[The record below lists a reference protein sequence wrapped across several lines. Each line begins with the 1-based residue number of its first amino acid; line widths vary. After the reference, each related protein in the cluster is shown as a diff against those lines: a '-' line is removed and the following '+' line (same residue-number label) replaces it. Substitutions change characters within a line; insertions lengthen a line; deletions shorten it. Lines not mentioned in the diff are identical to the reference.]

1 MTTTIEPHNSIA
13 LFMDGFIPLFQTGNF
28 TFSAL
33 FHSYMNPR
41 HLCGECVEN
50 GSVCC
55 DIDDQTEN
63 CPQNCDFRLVFY
75 VQPYLATALDVEL
88 PSGGPEYRSDNISMV
103 AQGSSAFPVTNR
115 SNPYTAE
122 LRTWTVSR
130 DWYHNIIS

>member
-33 FHSYMNPR
+33 FHSYLNPR

-55 DIDDQTEN
+55 DTIDQTDN
-63 CPQNCDFRLVFY
+63 CSSICQFRQVFS
-75 VQPYLATALDVEL
+75 VQPYEATALDVEL
-88 PSGGPEYRSDNISMV
+88 SGGVAEYQSDNISMF
-103 AQGSSAFPVTNR
+103 AQGPSVFPITNR
-115 SNPYTAE
+115 SNPYTVE
-122 LRTWTVSR
+122 LRTWTVSS
-130 DWYHNIIS
+130 N

>member
-1 MTTTIEPHNSIA
+1 
-13 LFMDGFIPLFQTGNF
+13 MDGFIPLFQTGNF

-50 GSVCC
+50 GAGCC
-55 DIDDQTEN
+55 DTVNQTDN
-63 CPQNCDFRLVFY
+63 CGNHCYLRLVFS

-88 PSGGPEYRSDNISMV
+88 PRTIPEYKSDDISMF
-103 AQGSSAFPVTNR
+103 AEGPNAFPITNR

-122 LRTWTVSR
+122 LRTWTVSS
-130 DWYHNIIS
+130 D

>member
-33 FHSYMNPR
+33 FHSYLNPR

-55 DIDDQTEN
+55 DTVFQTDN
-63 CPQNCDFRLVFY
+63 CPKNCDFRQVFS
-75 VQPYLATALDVEL
+75 VQPYEATALDVEL
-88 PSGGPEYRSDNISMV
+88 SRGAAKYQSDNISMFP
-103 AQGSSAFPVTNR
+103 QGPSVFLITNR
-115 SNPYTAE
+115 SNPYTVE
-122 LRTWTVSR
+122 LRTWTVSS
-130 DWYHNIIS
+130 N